1 MNGNDQARRAANA
14 AEVALHAKVKAIVAA
29 EGIEYADA
37 LERIWYKP
45 DNAELVTAYRAYSC
59 DDEDSEADETLS
71 PFDAGLE
78 AGKRVR
84 VHLSRHETTSEA
96 ALNAVLAV
104 DPMLKSAW
112 DADLVVGTN

>member
-1 MNGNDQARRAANA
+1 MTNNDQARRAAEQ
-14 AEVALHAKVKAIVAA
+14 AEVALHGKVKAIVMA

-37 LERIWYKP
+37 LERVWYDP
-45 DNAELVTAYRAYSC
+45 SNAELVTAYRGFSC
-59 DDEDSEADETLS
+59 DDEGPAGDETLS
-71 PFDAGLE
+71 PFDAGIE

-112 DADLVVGTN
+112 TADLKLGAA

>member
-1 MNGNDQARRAANA
+1 MTPNEDPGLASQL
-14 AEVALHAKVKAIVAA
+14 AEHVLHSKVKAIVAT

-37 LERIWYKP
+37 LERVWYTP
-45 DNAELVTAYRAYSC
+45 ENGELVETYRAYSY
-59 DDEDSEADETLS
+59 DNEDSEADETLA

-84 VHLSRHETTSEA
+84 VHLSRHETTPEA
-96 ALNAVLAV
+96 ALNAVLAA

-112 DADLVVGTN
+112 DADLKLGAA